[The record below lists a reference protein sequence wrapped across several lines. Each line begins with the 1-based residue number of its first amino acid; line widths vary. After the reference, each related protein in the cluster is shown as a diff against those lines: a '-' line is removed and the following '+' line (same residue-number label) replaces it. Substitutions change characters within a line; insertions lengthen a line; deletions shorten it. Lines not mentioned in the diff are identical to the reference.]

1 MFTNGSRRGVG
12 RIGRGMIGAAGL
24 AMIAGQALAQDGKPA
39 GGQGGGTTITI
50 YSSAQP
56 GAIPAAVYRP
66 TPASMG
72 LYNPWQGRP
81 LPGYAVVKVER
92 PVTLGKGRSVL
103 EFTDVAALID
113 PTTVSFE
120 SLTAPATTRV
130 LEQNFQF
137 DLVSSQ
143 KMLERFVGKAIEVDG
158 QSVTLLNATAGGL
171 LLKESNGQIRML
183 TDMSKTSIRFPA
195 DGSAGLI
202 LKPTLIWNLSAE
214 QEGEHKARVG
224 YQTEGITWWADYNLV
239 FKEGANANSG
249 TLDVGAWVSILNQS
263 GGSYENAKLKLVA
276 GDVHRA
282 PQPGQ
287 TRAGGRYELAAKAG
301 IGGEEDGFQ
310 QKDFFE
316 YHLYTLGRPTTIPE
330 SSTKQVELFTPARN
344 VPAEKILVYYGLEEG
359 FRASFFPNAM
369 TDRNFGIQ
377 GNKKVDTYLKF
388 KNAKEQGLGIPLPAG
403 RVRVSK
409 MDAADK
415 SLEFIGEDVLDH
427 TPQNEDV
434 LIKMGSAFDVVGE
447 RIQADFSVDE
457 RAHRMEETI
466 QIKLRNHKKEA
477 VTVIV
482 KENLY
487 RWTNWEIVQ
496 KSADFTKVDAR
507 TIQFPVRAEP
517 EKEVVVTYKV
527 RYTW

>member
-1 MFTNGSRRGVG
+1 MMVRSLGVALSMVAGS
-12 RIGRGMIGAAGL
+12 
-24 AMIAGQALAQDGKPA
+24 AMSLAQDAKPA
-39 GGQGGGTTITI
+39 GGAPSTTITI
-50 YSSAQP
+50 YSSALP

-81 LPGYAVVKVER
+81 LPGYAVVRVER
-92 PVTLGKGRSVL
+92 PVTLAKGRSVL

-143 KMLERFVGKAIEVDG
+143 KMLERFVGKNIEVDG
-158 QSVTLLNATAGGL
+158 QSVTLLNAMPGGL
-171 LLKESNGQIRML
+171 LLKEASGQIRML

-195 DGSAGLI
+195 DGAAGLI

-282 PQPGQ
+282 PRPGEN
-287 TRAGGRYELAAKAG
+287 RMGGRLEMAKAAAMAD
-301 IGGEEDGFQ
+301 ESDGFA

-330 SSTKQVELFTPARN
+330 SSTKQVEPFTPARN
-344 VPAEKILVYYGLEEG
+344 VPAEKVLVYYGLDEG
-359 FRASFFPNAM
+359 YRGFFPSPM
-369 TDRNFGIQ
+369 QDRNFGTQ
-377 GNKKVDTYLKF
+377 GNKKVDIYLKF
-388 KNAKEQGLGIPLPAG
+388 KNAKEQGLGVPLPAG

-409 MDAADK
+409 LDSADK
-415 SLEFIGEDVLDH
+415 SLEFIGEDAIDH
-427 TPQNEDV
+427 TPQGEDV
-434 LIKMGSAFDVVGE
+434 LIKMGNAFDVVGE
-447 RIQADFSVDE
+447 RTQMDFSIDE

-466 QIKLRNHKKEA
+466 QVKIRNRKKEA
-477 VTVIV
+477 VNVIV

-496 KSADFTKVDAR
+496 KSADFVKVDAR
-507 TIQFPVRAEP
+507 AIQFPVRAEP
-517 EKEVVVTYKV
+517 DKEVVVTYKV